1 MFSGN
6 ESISGWTIK
15 TDFKPESRQTGLPGQ
30 IRWRLGP
37 NVAEPEAVTERGGRG
52 LQEEAKFNPRV

>member
-1 MFSGN
+1 MVSSN
-6 ESISGWTIK
+6 ESIAGWTIK

-52 LQEEAKFNPRV
+52 LTPGRS